1 MKKKV
6 LKSLLMAL
14 ACAALLLGAAGC
26 AQKGQE
32 GGEVSGAVTGET
44 AYPVSITDDLGNN
57 VKIEKEPAKIVSL
70 SPANTEILFALGV
83 GDKVVGR
90 TDYCNYPEEAAQV
103 AAIGDYNNPN
113 VEKII
118 SLAPDVVLAGDLIS
132 DDVRSQIEATGA
144 KVITFTPMS
153 VDAVES
159 TIINT
164 GKVVNANDKAKE
176 ITDSMTKKYDEIKEK
191 AAAANPQKS
200 VFIDIGGY
208 YSAGDN
214 SLLGNMLKDI
224 NAKNIASDAGTD
236 WPQLSVEQII
246 AKNPDV
252 YVSFFTIPDEI
263 KKVPGF
269 DQVNAVKNDAIV
281 YYEMLS
287 PDSDL
292 IQRPGPRVVDGL
304 ELLAAAVYPDQFK

>member
-1 MKKKV
+1 MKKRV
-6 LKSLLMAL
+6 LKSLLAVLVCTAL
-14 ACAALLLGAAGC
+14 AFGAAGC
-26 AQKGQE
+26 TQKDQGSN
-32 GGEVSGAVTGET
+32 GASGAVTGET
-44 AYPVSITDDLGNN
+44 SYPISITDDLGNN
-57 VKIEKEPAKIVSL
+57 VEIAKEPAKIVSL

-90 TDYCNYPEEAAQV
+90 TDYCNYPEEAAKV
-103 AAIGDYNNPN
+103 ETIGDYNNPN

-132 DDVRSQIEATGA
+132 DDIRSQIEATGA
-144 KVITFTPMS
+144 KVLTYTPMS

-164 GKVVNANDKAKE
+164 GKIVNANDKAKE

-200 VFIDIGGY
+200 VFIDIGDY

-252 YVSFFTIPDEI
+252 YVSFFTKPEDI

-269 DQVNAVKNDAIV
+269 DQVSAVKNDAIV

-292 IQRPGPRVVDGL
+292 IQRPGPRIVDGL
-304 ELLAAAVYPDQFK
+304 ELLATAVYPDQFK

>member
-1 MKKKV
+1 MKKRV
-6 LKSLLMAL
+6 LKSLLAVLVCTAL
-14 ACAALLLGAAGC
+14 AFGAAGC
-26 AQKGQE
+26 TQKDQE
-32 GGEVSGAVTGET
+32 SNGASGAVTGET
-44 AYPVSITDDLGNN
+44 SYPISITDDLGNN
-57 VKIEKEPAKIVSL
+57 VEITKEPAKIVSL

-90 TDYCNYPEEAAQV
+90 TDYCNYPEEAV
-103 AAIGDYNNPN
+103 KVETIGDYNNPN

-132 DDVRSQIEATGA
+132 DDIRSQIEATGA
-144 KVITFTPMS
+144 KVLTYTPMS

-164 GKVVNANDKAKE
+164 GKIVNANDKAKE

-191 AAAANPQKS
+191 ATAANPQKS
-200 VFIDIGGY
+200 VFIDIGDY

-252 YVSFFTIPDEI
+252 YVSFFTKPEDI

-269 DQVNAVKNDAIV
+269 DQVSAVKNDAIV

-292 IQRPGPRVVDGL
+292 IQRPGPRIADGL
-304 ELLAAAVYPDQFK
+304 ELLATAVYPDQFK

>member
-57 VKIEKEPAKIVSL
+57 VKIEKEPAKIVAL
-70 SPANTEILFALGV
+70 APANTEILFALGV

-164 GKVVNANDKAKE
+164 GKVVNAAE
-176 ITDSMTKKYDEIKEK
+176 
-191 AAAANPQKS
+191 
-200 VFIDIGGY
+200 
-208 YSAGDN
+208 
-214 SLLGNMLKDI
+214 
-224 NAKNIASDAGTD
+224 
-236 WPQLSVEQII
+236 
-246 AKNPDV
+246 
-252 YVSFFTIPDEI
+252 
-263 KKVPGF
+263 
-269 DQVNAVKNDAIV
+269 
-281 YYEMLS
+281 
-287 PDSDL
+287 
-292 IQRPGPRVVDGL
+292 R
-304 ELLAAAVYPDQFK
+304 